1 MKTKSYKNARSAAK
15 FAVTCALACAFMC
28 VGAMISIPL
37 VVPATMQ
44 TFALW
49 FCLFYLGGKRA
60 SAAVILYILI
70 GSMGIPVFSGFS
82 GGISRLLD
90 AGGGFI
96 FGLALAA
103 LVYSALAF
111 LLPKSGFFTI
121 VSAVISH
128 LVLYASGVLWYAFV
142 YLGGGAEALISAL
155 IVCVLPF
162 VIPDAAKLFL
172 AYILA
177 KRLPKLK

>member
-1 MKTKSYKNARSAAK
+1 MKTKHYKNAKSAAK

-28 VGAMISIPL
+28 VGAMLSIPFA
-37 VVPATMQ
+37 VPITMQ

-49 FCLFYLGGKRA
+49 FCLFYLGGKEA
-60 SAAVILYILI
+60 SAAVFVYILI
-70 GSMGIPVFSGFS
+70 GSLGVPVFSGFS
-82 GGISRLLD
+82 GGISRILD

-96 FGLALAA
+96 FGLALTA
-103 LVYSALAF
+103 LIYSALSF
-111 LLPKSGFFTI
+111 LLPKSCFFTI

-128 LVLYASGVLWYAFV
+128 LVLYASGALWYAFV
-142 YLGGGAEALISAL
+142 YLGGGADALISS
-155 IVCVLPF
+155 ITVCVLPF
-162 VIPDAAKLFL
+162 VVPDAAKLFL